1 MSSATVACPQSAVYY
16 AFVPIPQIVI
26 DTNVLVTAQRS
37 KRGASAKL
45 LSLVGTGRFDI
56 HVSVPLVLE
65 YEAVL
70 LRDRAELGLT
80 QEDVADVVDALCAL
94 AKHQKIYFLWRTY
107 LRDRNDEMV
116 LELAVAARCDYIITY
131 NQRDFSGAD
140 TFGIRVIDPR
150 TFLQAIGELP

>member
-1 MSSATVACPQSAVYY
+1 MT
-16 AFVPIPQIVI
+16 IPQIVI

-45 LSLVGTGRFDI
+45 ISLVGTGQFDI

-70 LRDRAELGLT
+70 LRYRADLGLT

-94 AKHQKIYFLWRTY
+94 AKHQKIYFLWRPY
-107 LRDRNDEMV
+107 LRDRNDEMG
-116 LELAVAARCDYIITY
+116 LELAVAARCDFIITY
-131 NQRDFSGAD
+131 NQRDFRGAD
-140 TFGIRVIDPR
+140 KFGIRVMAAR
-150 TFLQAIGELP
+150 TFLQEIGALP